1 MENISVG
8 HIIINKYEILSRIG
22 NGKFGDIYSG
32 KNMKT
37 YTPIAIKF
45 EKKNQQYKT
54 LKNEATIL
62 KYLYDNSCKY
72 IPIIYWYGTYT
83 EHLTLIMPKYDCSLQ
98 DYILNHTLDS
108 DQINCIMLSIISIIS
123 DVHKNYVLHRDIKPH
138 HFMFKDKQLYLID
151 FGISTFY
158 IDGDK
163 KMIPNVN
170 NNNIIGSSNYASY
183 YLYQGNSYARR
194 DDMISIAYIYI
205 FMNYL
210 ELPWEKLAVENNNV
224 HIPLHNITHPKN
236 IHCQQLK
243 SLTNILSVDKQKST
257 YFDLFMTKC
266 YSIEYYEIPPY
277 IEFITMFHTE

>member
-1 MENISVG
+1 MDHISIG
-8 HIIINKYEILSRIG
+8 DIISNKYKILSRIG
-22 NGKFGDIYSG
+22 NGKFGDIYNG
-32 KNMKT
+32 TNMKT
-37 YTPIAIKF
+37 STQIAIKF
-45 EKKNQQYKT
+45 EKKNQEYKT

-72 IPIIYWYGTYT
+72 IPIIYWYGAYE

-108 DQINCIMLSIISIIS
+108 DDINYIMLSIIGIIRN
-123 DVHKNYVLHRDIKPH
+123 VHNNYVLHRDIKPH
-138 HFMFKDKQLYLID
+138 HFMFKNKQLYLID

-163 KMIPNVN
+163 KMISN
-170 NNNIIGSSNYASY
+170 NHTNNIIGSSNYASY
-183 YLYQGNSYARR
+183 YLYQGNTYARR

-210 ELPWEKLAVENNNV
+210 ELPWEKLAVENDNV
-224 HIPLHNITHPKN
+224 HIPLYDITHPKN
-236 IHCQQLK
+236 IHCQQIK
-243 SLTNILSVDKQKST
+243 SLSNILSINTNKPT

-266 YSIEYYEIPPY
+266 YSTDYYEIPPY
-277 IEFITMFHTE
+277 IDFISMFHT